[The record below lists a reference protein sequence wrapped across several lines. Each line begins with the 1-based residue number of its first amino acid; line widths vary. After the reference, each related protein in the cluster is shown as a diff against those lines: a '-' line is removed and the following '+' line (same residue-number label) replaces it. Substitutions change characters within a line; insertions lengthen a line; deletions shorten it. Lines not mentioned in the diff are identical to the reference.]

1 MRLEVLE
8 RGHELPARLFIRLS
22 ELLSRHRM
30 DNVALTA
37 MHRPDFW
44 GSPFFALGT
53 QVLRGP
59 SYWTVGEREYMAMQ
73 VSRFNDC
80 PFCERVH
87 TETTRIEAR
96 REVSVD
102 DPSVLRPELAAVIP
116 LLEKLTKD
124 PESFGPTDVNAVREA
139 GVPDDAIID
148 ALHVGFVFNTVN
160 RMANAFDWTWE
171 SDEHVRV
178 AAKVIHR
185 IKYRLP
191 GFVLHQTPGR
201 D

>member
-1 MRLEVLE
+1 MRLEILE
-8 RGHELPARLFIRLS
+8 HGHKLPARLFIRLS
-22 ELLSRHRM
+22 ELLFRQPM

-44 GSPFFALGT
+44 GRPFFAVGT

-59 SYWTVGEREYMAMQ
+59 SYWTVGEREYMAML
-73 VSRFNDC
+73 VSRLNDC
-80 PFCERVH
+80 PFCARVH

-96 REVSVD
+96 GEVSID
-102 DPSVLRPELAAVIP
+102 DPSVRRPELAAVIP

-124 PESFGPTDVNAVREA
+124 PESCGPADIDAARDA
-139 GVPDDAIID
+139 GVPDEAIID
-148 ALHVGFVFNTVN
+148 ALHVGFLFNTVN

-171 SDEHVRV
+171 SEGHVRV

-185 IKYRLP
+185 IRYRLP
-191 GFVLHQTPGR
+191 GFILR
-201 D
+201 